1 MNISNNVSSIQAHQT
16 FLNNNA
22 NNIANVNTDGFT
34 PAQTTLSTD
43 ESGSITATSEKAAES
58 GSELSQTDL
67 SKEMADQILIE
78 KGVEANVAAIRTQDE
93 MIGSLLDIKA

>member
-22 NNIANVNTDGFT
+22 NNIANVNTDGFVPT
-34 PAQTTLSTD
+34 ETTLSENENGGVTANSAQATD
-43 ESGSITATSEKAAES
+43 N

-67 SKEMADQILIE
+67 SKELTDQIRID

-93 MIGSLLDIKA
+93 MLGSLLDIKV